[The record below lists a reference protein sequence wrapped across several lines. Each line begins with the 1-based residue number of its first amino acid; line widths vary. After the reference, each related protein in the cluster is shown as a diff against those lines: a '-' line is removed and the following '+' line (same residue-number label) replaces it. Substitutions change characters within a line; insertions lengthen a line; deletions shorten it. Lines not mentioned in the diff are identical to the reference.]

1 MNMNILVTG
10 GSGFIASHV
19 VDALAAQGH
28 SVSVLDLRPRQYSAP
43 PPNSVF
49 VPGSFADEAT
59 LGAALRDH
67 AITHVVHAGWAIP
80 KTPGDLAQDEQDNV
94 LPTLRLIEACRK
106 NAVRRVLFFSSAGV
120 YGVPAQE
127 RVDETHA
134 TNPIST
140 YGAAKLACEKYVQVA
155 RHLHGLEYV
164 IARPSSIY
172 GPGQDPNRRLGVINI
187 FVNKALRGQPVT
199 LRGDGSSLRDYLF
212 ISDAASAIAQMTLA
226 DEAANRVFNLGHPQG
241 CTLQELVDEIAQ
253 ALGRPV
259 AITRE
264 PPAKFEIPRMALDAT
279 RLREALGW
287 QPRVSLREG
296 ILRTARWLESLK
308 SAG

>member
-1 MNMNILVTG
+1 MNMNILITG

-19 VDALAAQGH
+19 VDALAGQGH
-28 SVSVLDLRPRQYSAP
+28 DVVVLDLRPRQYGQNAAG
-43 PPNSVF
+43 VAF
-49 VPGSFADEAT
+49 VPGSFADEVT
-59 LGAALRDH
+59 LGAAIRDH

-80 KTPGDLAQDEQDNV
+80 QTPGGLAQDEQDNV
-94 LPTLRLIEACRK
+94 LPTLRLIETCAR

-120 YGVPAQE
+120 YGVPSHDL
-127 RVDETHA
+127 VDETHA

-140 YGAAKLACEKYVQVA
+140 YGAAKLTCEKYLQVA

-164 IARPSSIY
+164 IVRPSSVY

-187 FVNKALRGQPVT
+187 FVNKALRSQPVT

-226 DEAANRVFNLGHPQG
+226 EEAANRVFNLGAERG
-241 CTLQELVDEIAQ
+241 YTLQELVDEIAQ
-253 ALGRPV
+253 VLGCQV

-264 PPAKFEIPRMALDAT
+264 PPAKFEIPRMMLDAT
-279 RLREALGW
+279 RLRETLGW

-296 ILRTARWLESLK
+296 IAKTAEWLGE
-308 SAG
+308 G